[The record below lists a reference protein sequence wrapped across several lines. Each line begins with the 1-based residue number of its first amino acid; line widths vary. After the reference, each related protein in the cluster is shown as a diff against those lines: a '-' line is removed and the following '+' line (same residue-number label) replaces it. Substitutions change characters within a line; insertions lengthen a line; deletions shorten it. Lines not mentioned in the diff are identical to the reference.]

1 MVDRHMA
8 KAASGLLAAA
18 ILLAGSSAGADC
30 TIPTHVKEK
39 LYIKTLNLHYTTQPN
54 AQQSLN
60 LFVPAKVVNPPV
72 LITIHGGG
80 FDHGDDITSAM
91 FAAQMTTF
99 GIAVATVDYRLFQG
113 QTNVYPAGISDV
125 RCAASWLAANAATLG
140 IDATRFAVYGGS
152 AGGNFSGLLGLA
164 ADPNGKFD
172 ATADCAAAYPPPL
185 MLGVA
190 DYFGLNEIQNPAAM
204 NRTQTKT
211 SEAYLDV
218 PNLKHNEALAAEASP
233 ITYVTPTSPPFFIA
247 RGTLDDTMPEQ
258 QATDMVAALQ
268 AAGVSE
274 QYWDIPGLGHGFQ
287 PLDIEHYPQ
296 LQESGCA
303 LVAFYQ
309 GVFGMTQSKSPR

>member
-1 MVDRHMA
+1 MVAWNMPGTARA
-8 KAASGLLAAA
+8 CVAAATLLAA
-18 ILLAGSSAGADC
+18 SPAGANC
-30 TIPTHVKEK
+30 TIPTHVRTRA
-39 LYIKTLNLHYTTQPN
+39 YIRTLNLHYTTQLI
-54 AQQSLN
+54 AEQSLN
-60 LFVPAKVVNPPV
+60 LYVPTNVNNPPV

-80 FDHGDDITSAM
+80 FTNGDDTTSKF
-91 FAAQMTTF
+91 FAEQMTTF
-99 GIAVATVDYRLFQG
+99 GIAVAAVNYRLFKG

-140 IDATRFAVYGGS
+140 IDGTRFAVYGGS

-172 ATADCAAAYPPPL
+172 ATPNCAASYPPPP

-204 NRTQTKT
+204 NRVQTET
-211 SEAYLDV
+211 SEDYLNV
-218 PNLKHNEALAAEASP
+218 PKLKDDEALAAQASP
-233 ITYVTPTSPPFFIA
+233 ITYVRPGAVPFFIA
-247 RGTLDDTMPEQ
+247 RGTLDNTMPEQ

-287 PLDIEHYPQ
+287 PLDIQNYPQ
-296 LQESGCA
+296 LQDSGCA
-303 LVAFYQ
+303 LIAFYQ
-309 GVFGMTQSKSPR
+309 GVFGITP

>member
-1 MVDRHMA
+1 MTKRNMRR
-8 KAASGLLAAA
+8 AAQGCLAAAALLAA
-18 ILLAGSSAGADC
+18 SPAGADC

-39 LYIKTLNLHYTTQPN
+39 LYTKMLNLYYTTQPN

-60 LFVPAKVVNPPV
+60 LYVPTKVANPPV
-72 LITIHGGG
+72 LITIHGGA
-80 FDHGDDITSAM
+80 FEHGDDITSKQ
-91 FAAQMTTF
+91 FAIQMTTF
-99 GIAVATVDYRLFQG
+99 GIAVATVNYRLFKG

-140 IDATRFAVYGGS
+140 IDGTRFAVYGGS

-172 ATADCAAAYPPPL
+172 GTPNCAASYPPPP

-204 NRTQTKT
+204 NRYQTKV
-211 SEAYLDV
+211 SERYLDV

-233 ITYVTPTSPPFFIA
+233 ITYVTPGAVPFFIA
-247 RGTLDDTMPEQ
+247 RGTLDNTMPEQ

-268 AAGVSE
+268 AAGVTE

-287 PLDIEHYPQ
+287 PLDIERYPQ

-303 LVAFYQ
+303 LIAFYQ
-309 GVFGMTQSKSPR
+309 GVFGISQ